1 MNIRAKCRFDKETIR
16 ALTHVSAYKK
26 SNPRKTLTVRMI
38 LCIFL
43 LVITLAE
50 ILFIGFDPV
59 FFLIFFAVLLVIFLD
74 CFMYFLLPVIQ
85 YKALVRLQNIENEY
99 LFCDDALLVT
109 SNGAAFSG
117 ESRVEYPVFV
127 KVFET
132 SRYFFLFQTK
142 NQVYPVDKSSL
153 ESGCADEI
161 RNKLK
166 EFVKN
171 QYKICKY

>member
-1 MNIRAKCRFDKETIR
+1 M
-16 ALTHVSAYKK
+16 
-26 SNPRKTLTVRMI
+26 
-38 LCIFL
+38 
-43 LVITLAE
+43 
-50 ILFIGFDPV
+50 
-59 FFLIFFAVLLVIFLD
+59 
-74 CFMYFLLPVIQ
+74 
-85 YKALVRLQNIENEY
+85 
-99 LFCDDALLVT
+99 T
-109 SNGAAFSG
+109 SIGAAFSG